1 MFNASG
7 LSLLQARPS
16 CFLVLEGS
24 QRAAQSKT
32 AFLGLPGRLCFGLY
46 SAAGG
51 LPCALFPRVPRAVL
65 QWSESVLTCTI
76 WTHPK
81 MELQILPKSN
91 QQVDK
96 FLTSLNSYFN

>member
-65 QWSESVLTCTI
+65 QWSESVLTQEG
-76 WTHPK
+76 HPRAS
-81 MELQILPKSN
+81 EAPLSPEEDDHYN
-91 QQVDK
+91 RGW
-96 FLTSLNSYFN
+96 